1 MSKIEK
7 ISNLKKIKSSKI
19 SENEAMDAVKTLIKW
34 AGDNP
39 QREGLKETPARVI
52 RSYKDFFSGYK
63 SDPREILSKKF
74 KEVEG
79 YDEIIILKDIRLE
92 SHCEHHMVPFVGTAH
107 VGYLPKNKVVGLSKL
122 ARLVE
127 AFAKRLQIQEK
138 LTAQIANAIDEILQ
152 PKGVGVIIEASHLC
166 VATRG
171 IHKPDSKMVT
181 SRMLGSFR
189 NDQATRKEF
198 LELVGFNRSKFNIF
212 FFIKKINNL

>member
-7 ISNLKKIKSSKI
+7 INNLKKIKDIRPSQQ
-19 SENEAMDAVKTLIKW
+19 EAMDAVKTLIRW

-39 QREGLKETPARVI
+39 QREGLKETPSRVV
-52 RSYKDFFSGYK
+52 RSYKDFFSGYDL
-63 SDPREILSKKF
+63 DPREILSKKF
-74 KEVEG
+74 KEVDG

-127 AFAKRLQIQEK
+127 VFAKRLQIQEK
-138 LTAQIANAIDEILQ
+138 LTAQIANAVDEVLQ

-171 IHKPDSKMVT
+171 IRKPESRMVT

-189 NDQATRKEF
+189 TDEGTRKEF
-198 LELVGFNRSKFNIF
+198 LDLVGYNKSKF
-212 FFIKKINNL
+212 

>member
-7 ISNLKKIKSSKI
+7 ISNLKKVKSIKI
-19 SENEAMDAVKTLIKW
+19 SENQALEAVKTLIRW

-39 QREGLKETPARVI
+39 EREGLKETPKRVI
-52 RSYKDFFSGYK
+52 KSYKDFFSGYNL
-63 SDPREILSKKF
+63 DPREILSKKF

-79 YDEIIILKDIRLE
+79 YDEIIVLKNIRLE
-92 SHCEHHMVPFVGTAH
+92 SHCEHHMVPFIGTAH
-107 VGYLPKNKVVGLSKL
+107 VGYLPKNKIVGLSKL

-171 IHKPDSKMVT
+171 IHKPGSKMVT

-189 NDQATRKEF
+189 NNPATRKEF
-198 LELVGFNRSKFNIF
+198 LDLVGLNKSEF
-212 FFIKKINNL
+212 

>member
-7 ISNLKKIKSSKI
+7 ISNLKKIKSTKV
-19 SENEAMDAVKTLIKW
+19 SENQALESVKTLIRW

-39 QREGLKETPARVI
+39 EREGLKETPKRVI
-52 RSYKDFFSGYK
+52 KSYKDFFSGYN

-74 KEVEG
+74 KEVDG
-79 YDEIIILKDIRLE
+79 YDEIIILKNIRLE
-92 SHCEHHMVPFVGTAH
+92 SHCEHHMVPFIGTAH

-138 LTAQIANAIDEILQ
+138 LTAQIANAIDEVLQ
-152 PKGVGVIIEASHLC
+152 PRGVGVIIEASHLC
-166 VATRG
+166 VGTRG
-171 IHKPDSKMVT
+171 IHKPDAKMVT

-198 LELVGFNRSKFNIF
+198 LDLVGFNKSKF
-212 FFIKKINNL
+212 

>member
-1 MSKIEK
+1 MNKIEK
-7 ISNLKKIKSSKI
+7 ITKLKKNKSLKP
-19 SENEAMDAVKTLIKW
+19 SEDEAMEAVKTLIKW

-39 QREGLKETPARVI
+39 QREGLQETPGRVVK
-52 RSYKDFFSGYK
+52 SYKDFFSGYTL
-63 SDPREILSKKF
+63 DPREILTKKF
-74 KEVEG
+74 KEVDG

-92 SHCEHHMVPFVGTAH
+92 SHCEHHMVPFVGSAH
-107 VGYLPKNKVVGLSKL
+107 VGYLPNKKVVGLSKL

-127 AFAKRLQIQEK
+127 IFAKRLQIQEK
-138 LTAQIANAIDEILQ
+138 LTAQIANTIDEVLQ

-171 IHKPDSKMVT
+171 IHKPESRMVT

-198 LELVGFNRSKFNIF
+198 LDLVGFNKSKF
-212 FFIKKINNL
+212 

>member
-1 MSKIEK
+1 MNKIEK
-7 ISNLKKIKSSKI
+7 ISNLKKIKSTKI
-19 SENEAMDAVKTLIKW
+19 SENQALEAVKTLIRW
-34 AGDNP
+34 TGDNP
-39 QREGLKETPARVI
+39 EREGLKETPKRVVK
-52 RSYKDFFSGYK
+52 SYKDFFSGYN

-74 KEVEG
+74 KEVDG
-79 YDEIIILKDIRLE
+79 YDEIIILKNIRLE
-92 SHCEHHMVPFVGTAH
+92 SHCEHHMVPFIGTAH

-138 LTAQIANAIDEILQ
+138 LTAQIANAIDEVLQ

-198 LELVGFNRSKFNIF
+198 LDLVGFNK
-212 FFIKKINNL
+212 

>member
-1 MSKIEK
+1 MNKIEK
-7 ISNLKKIKSSKI
+7 ISNLKKIKSTKI
-19 SENEAMDAVKTLIKW
+19 SENEATEAVKTLIKW

-39 QREGLKETPARVI
+39 EREGLKETPKRVI
-52 RSYKDFFSGYK
+52 RSYKDFFSGYN

-79 YDEIIILKDIRLE
+79 YDEIIILKNIRLE
-92 SHCEHHMVPFVGTAH
+92 SHCEHHMVPFIGTAH
-107 VGYLPKNKVVGLSKL
+107 VVYLPKNKVVGLSKL

-138 LTAQIANAIDEILQ
+138 LTAQIANAIDEVLQ

-198 LELVGFNRSKFNIF
+198 LELVG
-212 FFIKKINNL
+212 INKSQF

>member
-7 ISNLKKIKSSKI
+7 ISNLKKIKSTKV
-19 SENEAMDAVKTLIKW
+19 SEDQALGAVKTLIRW

-39 QREGLKETPARVI
+39 EREGLKETPKRVI
-52 RSYKDFFSGYK
+52 KSYKDFFSGYN

-74 KEVEG
+74 KEVDG
-79 YDEIIILKDIRLE
+79 YDEIIILKNIRLE
-92 SHCEHHMVPFVGTAH
+92 SHCEHHMVPFIGTEH

-138 LTAQIANAIDEILQ
+138 LTAQIANAIDEVLQ
-152 PKGVGVIIEASHLC
+152 PRGVGVIIEASHLC
-166 VATRG
+166 VGTRG
-171 IHKPDSKMVT
+171 IHKPDAKMVT

-198 LELVGFNRSKFNIF
+198 LELVG
-212 FFIKKINNL
+212 INKSQF

>member
-1 MSKIEK
+1 MNKIEK
-7 ISNLKKIKSSKI
+7 ISNLKKIKSLKP
-19 SENEAMDAVKTLIKW
+19 SENEAIEAVKTLVRW
-34 AGDNP
+34 AGDDP
-39 QREGLKETPARVI
+39 EREGLKETPKRVI
-52 RSYKDFFSGYK
+52 KSYKDFFSGYNL
-63 SDPREILSKKF
+63 DPREILSKKF
-74 KEVEG
+74 KEVDG
-79 YDEIIILKDIRLE
+79 YDEIIILKNIRLE
-92 SHCEHHMVPFVGTAH
+92 SHCEHHMVPFIGTAH

-138 LTAQIANAIDEILQ
+138 LTAQIANAIDEVLQ

-198 LELVGFNRSKFNIF
+198 FDLVGFNKFNF
-212 FFIKKINNL
+212 

>member
-1 MSKIEK
+1 MNKIEK
-7 ISNLKKIKSSKI
+7 ITNLKKNKSLKP
-19 SENEAMDAVKTLIKW
+19 SEDEAMEAVKTLIKW

-39 QREGLKETPARVI
+39 QREGLQETPRRVVK
-52 RSYKDFFSGYK
+52 SYKDFFSGYTL
-63 SDPREILSKKF
+63 DPREILTKKF
-74 KEVEG
+74 KEVDG

-92 SHCEHHMVPFVGTAH
+92 SHCEHHMVPFVGSAH
-107 VGYLPKNKVVGLSKL
+107 VGYLPNKKVVGLSKL

-127 AFAKRLQIQEK
+127 IFAKRLQIQEK
-138 LTAQIANAIDEILQ
+138 LTAQIANTIDEVLQ

-171 IHKPDSKMVT
+171 IHKPESRMVT

-198 LELVGFNRSKFNIF
+198 LDLVGFNKSNF
-212 FFIKKINNL
+212 

>member
-1 MSKIEK
+1 MNKIEK
-7 ISNLKKIKSSKI
+7 ISNLKKIKSVKI
-19 SENEAMDAVKTLIKW
+19 SENQAEEAVKTLIRW

-39 QREGLKETPARVI
+39 EREGLKETPKRVI
-52 RSYKDFFSGYK
+52 RSYKDFFSGYNL
-63 SDPREILSKKF
+63 DPREILSKKF
-74 KEVEG
+74 KEVDG

-92 SHCEHHMVPFVGTAH
+92 SHCEHHMVPFIGIAH
-107 VGYLPKNKVVGLSKL
+107 VGYLPKKKVVGLSKL

-138 LTAQIANAIDEILQ
+138 LTAQIANAIDEVLQ

-198 LELVGFNRSKFNIF
+198 LDLVGFNKSNF
-212 FFIKKINNL
+212 

>member
-7 ISNLKKIKSSKI
+7 ITSLKRNKSTKPSQD
-19 SENEAMDAVKTLIKW
+19 EAIEAVKTLIRW

-39 QREGLKETPARVI
+39 QREGLSETPKRVI
-52 RSYKDFFSGYK
+52 KSYKDFFSGYEL
-63 SDPREILSKKF
+63 DPREILSKKF
-74 KEVEG
+74 KEVDG
-79 YDEIIILKDIRLE
+79 YDEMIILKDIRLE
-92 SHCEHHMVPFVGTAH
+92 SHCEHHMVPFIGNAH
-107 VGYLPKNKVVGLSKL
+107 VGYLPRKKVVGLSKL

-127 AFAKRLQIQEK
+127 VFSKRLQIQEK
-138 LTAQIANAIDEILQ
+138 LTAQIANAIDEVLQ

-171 IHKPDSKMVT
+171 IHKPESRMVT

-198 LELVGFNRSKFNIF
+198 LDLIGFNKSNF
-212 FFIKKINNL
+212 

>member
-7 ISNLKKIKSSKI
+7 ISNLKKIKYSKI

-189 NDQATRKEF
+189 NDQATRKQF
-198 LELVGFNRSKFNIF
+198 LELVGFNKSKF
-212 FFIKKINNL
+212 

>member
-1 MSKIEK
+1 MNKIEK
-7 ISNLKKIKSSKI
+7 ISNLKKIKSAKT
-19 SENEAMDAVKTLIKW
+19 SENQALEAVKTLIKW

-39 QREGLKETPARVI
+39 EREGLKETPKRVI
-52 RSYKDFFSGYK
+52 KSYKDFFSGYN

-74 KEVEG
+74 KEVDG
-79 YDEIIILKDIRLE
+79 YDEIIILKNIRLE
-92 SHCEHHMVPFVGTAH
+92 SHCEHHMVPFIGTAH

-138 LTAQIANAIDEILQ
+138 LTAQIANAIDEVLQ

-189 NDQATRKEF
+189 DDQATRKEF
-198 LELVGFNRSKFNIF
+198 LDLVGFNKSNI
-212 FFIKKINNL
+212 

>member
-7 ISNLKKIKSSKI
+7 ISNLKKIKSTKV
-19 SENEAMDAVKTLIKW
+19 SENQALESVKTLIRW

-39 QREGLKETPARVI
+39 EREGLKETPKRVI
-52 RSYKDFFSGYK
+52 KSYKDFFSGYN

-74 KEVEG
+74 KEVDG
-79 YDEIIILKDIRLE
+79 YDEIIILKNIRLE
-92 SHCEHHMVPFVGTAH
+92 SHCEHHMVPFIGTAH

-138 LTAQIANAIDEILQ
+138 LTAQIANAIDEVLQ
-152 PKGVGVIIEASHLC
+152 PRGVGVIIEASHLC

-198 LELVGFNRSKFNIF
+198 LDLVGFNK
-212 FFIKKINNL
+212 

>member
-1 MSKIEK
+1 MNKIEK
-7 ISNLKKIKSSKI
+7 ISNLKKIKSTKI
-19 SENEAMDAVKTLIKW
+19 SENEATEAVKTLIKW

-39 QREGLKETPARVI
+39 EREGLKETPKRVI
-52 RSYKDFFSGYK
+52 RSYKDFFSGYN

-74 KEVEG
+74 KEVDG

-92 SHCEHHMVPFVGTAH
+92 SHCEHHMVPFIGTAH
-107 VGYLPKNKVVGLSKL
+107 VGYLPKKKIVGLSKL

-138 LTAQIANAIDEILQ
+138 LTAQIANAIDEVLQ

-181 SRMLGSFR
+181 SRMLGTFR
-189 NDQATRKEF
+189 SDQATRKEF
-198 LELVGFNRSKFNIF
+198 LDLVG
-212 FFIKKINNL
+212 INKSNF

>member
-7 ISNLKKIKSSKI
+7 ISNLKKIKSLKI
-19 SENEAMDAVKTLIKW
+19 SENQALDAVKTLIRW

-39 QREGLKETPARVI
+39 EREGLKETPKRVI
-52 RSYKDFFSGYK
+52 RSYKDFFSGYNL
-63 SDPREILSKKF
+63 DPREILSKKF

-92 SHCEHHMVPFVGTAH
+92 SHCEHHMVPFIGTAH
-107 VGYLPKNKVVGLSKL
+107 VGYLPKKKIVGLSKL

-138 LTAQIANAIDEILQ
+138 LTAQIANAIDEVLQ

-198 LELVGFNRSKFNIF
+198 LELVGFNRSKF
-212 FFIKKINNL
+212 

>member
-7 ISNLKKIKSSKI
+7 INNLKKIKDIRPSQQ
-19 SENEAMDAVKTLIKW
+19 EAMDAVKTLIRW

-39 QREGLKETPARVI
+39 QREGLKETPSRVV
-52 RSYKDFFSGYK
+52 RSYKDFFSGYDL
-63 SDPREILSKKF
+63 DPREILSKKF

-127 AFAKRLQIQEK
+127 VFAKRLQIQEK
-138 LTAQIANAIDEILQ
+138 LTAQIANAIDEVLQ
-152 PKGVGVIIEASHLC
+152 PRGVGVIIEASHLC
-166 VATRG
+166 VGTRG
-171 IHKPDSKMVT
+171 IHKPDAKMVT

-198 LELVGFNRSKFNIF
+198 LELVG
-212 FFIKKINNL
+212 INKSQF

>member
-7 ISNLKKIKSSKI
+7 ISKLKKVKSVKI
-19 SENEAMDAVKTLIKW
+19 SENQALEAVKTLIRW

-39 QREGLKETPARVI
+39 EREGLKETPKRVI
-52 RSYKDFFSGYK
+52 RSYKDFFSGYN

-74 KEVEG
+74 KEVDG
-79 YDEIIILKDIRLE
+79 YDEIIILKNIRLE
-92 SHCEHHMVPFVGTAH
+92 SHCEHHMVPFIGTAH

-138 LTAQIANAIDEILQ
+138 LTAQIANAIDEVLQ

-189 NDQATRKEF
+189 DDPATRKEF
-198 LELVGFNRSKFNIF
+198 LDLVGFNKSNF
-212 FFIKKINNL
+212 